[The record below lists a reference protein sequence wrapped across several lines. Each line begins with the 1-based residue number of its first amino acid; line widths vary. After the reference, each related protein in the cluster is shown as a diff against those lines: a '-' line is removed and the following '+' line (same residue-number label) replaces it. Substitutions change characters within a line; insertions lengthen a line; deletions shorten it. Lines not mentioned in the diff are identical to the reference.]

1 MKKNMNNIHLFF
13 FFFFFFKRGGDGVG
27 QVSMTGQ
34 DRTGQGRAGQGDSL
48 LGWTFIGENT
58 KVSDDRYDT
67 T

>member
-1 MKKNMNNIHLFF
+1 
-13 FFFFFFKRGGDGVG
+13 
-27 QVSMTGQ
+27 MTGQ
-34 DRTGQGRAGQGDSL
+34 DRAGQGDSL